1 MRLYLDSSAL
11 QSSSYLVRIVFL
23 RALAFV
29 YGVAFTVAYKQNKAL
44 IGDTGL
50 TPARFVLDQAEARA
64 NDKQKRRDAWIASGQ
79 LAKPSKDP
87 IRILQVGQTIAVRL
101 TKNRLFK
108 RFRQLWDRSDS
119 SNRPLTTILWLV
131 KDRSNLNPWLD
142 GIALCGMGLATAV
155 FILGA
160 ANVPLLLA
168 LWICQRSLWAVG
180 GPWYAYGW
188 EAQLAELGFHS
199 LFLTPLWSLKAFAS
213 PAVPAIVTWSMRWYL
228 FRIMIGAGLIKLK
241 GGKEWKDLTA
251 MYHHY
256 ETQPI
261 PNPLSKYFH
270 NAPLWWH
277 RWEVLIN
284 HFVEVIAPWL
294 LLLPF
299 RPLRITGGVI
309 QIFFQAVLILSG
321 NLSFLN
327 WLTAVPSIFCLDD
340 AVLLPL
346 FSPARVATAGMACFL
361 DDCVDPVSATRR
373 AVNVLYG
380 IVVATLSVPVVRN
393 LCSRQQ
399 VMNGSFDPLRLVNT
413 YGAFGRVNDER
424 IELVISSALDVA
436 GEWKEYEFP
445 AKPCNVHKPPRWI
458 SPYHYRLD
466 WQMWIAVQLG
476 SVNRSPW
483 MFTFLTKLFEG
494 DEGVLTTLLAND
506 PWDGQKPKYI
516 RIDRY
521 RYKFHAPEKGRK
533 GPYWERE
540 YVGRWYPRQGVCTLE
555 SLQSD
560 QILSSTR
567 R

>member
-1 MRLYLDSSAL
+1 MPLYLEPSAL
-11 QSSSYLVRIVFL
+11 ESSSYLVRIVFL

-50 TPARFVLDQAEARA
+50 TPARYTLDQAEARA
-64 NDKQKRRDAWIASGQ
+64 NDKRKRREAWIVSSTLPG
-79 LAKPSKDP
+79 PSNDP
-87 IRILQVGQTIAVRL
+87 VRNRVIVKAIAL
-101 TKNRLFK
+101 GFNKNRFLQ
-108 RFRQLWDRSDS
+108 RLRHLWDHSDS

-131 KDRSNLNPWLD
+131 KDRSKLNPWLD
-142 GIALCGMGLATAV
+142 SIALCGMGMAAV
-155 FILGA
+155 VFVLGA
-160 ANVPLLLA
+160 ANLPLLLA
-168 LWICQRSLWAVG
+168 LWVCQRSLWAVG
-180 GPWYAYGW
+180 GPWYSYGW
-188 EAQLAELGFHS
+188 EPQLAELGFHS
-199 LFLTPLWSLKAFAS
+199 LFLAPLWSLKAFAS
-213 PAVPAIVTWSMRWYL
+213 PAVPVIVRWSMRWYL

-241 GGKEWKDLTA
+241 GGKQWKDLTA

-270 NAPLWWH
+270 NAPPWWH
-277 RWEVLIN
+277 RWEVVTN
-284 HFVEVIAPWL
+284 HFVELIAPWM

-299 RPLRITGGVI
+299 RRLRITGGVI
-309 QIFFQAVLILSG
+309 QIIFQAVLILSG

-327 WLTAVPSIFCLDD
+327 WLTAVPAIFCLDD
-340 AVLLPL
+340 AVLMPL
-346 FSPARVATAGMACFL
+346 FSSTRVSTAGIASFL
-361 DDCVDPVSATRR
+361 DASVNPVSATRR

-380 IVVATLSVPVVRN
+380 IVVTILSIPVVRN
-393 LCSRQQ
+393 LCSQQQ

-413 YGAFGRVNDER
+413 YGAFGTVSDER
-424 IELVISSALDVA
+424 IELVISSALDVS

-445 AKPCNVHKPPRWI
+445 VKPCNVNKPSRWI

-483 MFTFLTKLFEG
+483 VFTLLTKLFEG
-494 DEGVLTTLLAND
+494 DKGVLTTLLEKD

-521 RYKFHAPEKGRK
+521 RYKFHRPETGRK